1 MKSQNT
7 KHYFNFLKTIHVTCV
22 LCLLLLIG
30 AAPGDAHETPKP
42 PAKPVARLVSTSA
55 EEAPA
60 RVRARLIGVSSAPK
74 PPREVT
80 NAAPRTPVA
89 ATVGEQRA
97 FELINDQRRTMNRK
111 SLEWDSELCRLAR
124 MHSEN
129 MARHGFLSHVD
140 QDGLDTSGRAASLS
154 IVRWQALG
162 ENIAYNQGFDDP
174 AAFAV
179 ERWMSSDKHRDNI
192 LNAGFTHSGL
202 GVARG
207 ADGRV
212 FFTQV
217 FLTR

>member
-1 MKSQNT
+1 MKSQNI
-7 KHYFNFLKTIHVTCV
+7 KHYFIFLKTVPVTWAV
-22 LCLLLLIG
+22 CLLLSG
-30 AAPGDAHETPKP
+30 AVSSDAHETPKP

-74 PPREVT
+74 PPREAT
-80 NAAPRTPVA
+80 NGAPRTPMA

-97 FELINDQRRTMNRK
+97 FDLINDQRRTKNRK

-140 QDGLDTSGRAASLS
+140 QDGLDTTGRASSLS

-179 ERWMSSDKHRDNI
+179 ERWMSSDMHRDNI

-202 GVARG
+202 GVARS